1 MSKAIFSTPISV
13 WLIAFT
19 ILLGAVLFASEIG
32 GIVGETIYSYRNVI
46 LINLV
51 IGMFIPISRLMG
63 VSFNVLGVIMGVAGH
78 LFFGSLDIGPFSF
91 RIYVMLFLAFLLA
104 ADTLT
109 LRRKLFRSALARDLV
124 VIYLVFIVWTLLV
137 RQAHGTPFR
146 ESVIFIM
153 SNHLFALVS
162 FIVIQNRLVTQ
173 KHIVLFAGAL
183 GFAAILSA
191 VFAIG
196 QWFGVEL
203 AWDIALAL
211 RPGEEETLLGT
222 RFGAYGFVPG
232 LSLFSISLSYVLI
245 TLGFFVYSWAIHR
258 QRIRIS
264 YLLTGV
270 VFTGIIALGIIFSQS
285 RSAIGA
291 TAVVVLVSLVLS
303 LRSQG
308 SKRRVSG
315 AGLHKYIMAIGLLI
329 VTLVFVLGQL
339 GRYLDSTPD
348 AGGGG
353 YSLGRVLNLEDP
365 RRVQAAA
372 SSIELISY
380 NLATLLT
387 GSDGVAYGEILSRRL
402 EEGDIIIA
410 PHNLFLNAAV
420 LTGLPGV
427 LLVVVLLFGLIKLG
441 RTVIRVTSSH
451 DSPVR
456 WVGIGAFYG
465 LLAYVL
471 NAQFHNS
478 GFVSG
483 DAMPWWLIGLMIAI
497 VTYIRDQDKLEA
509 QSSNE

>member
-13 WLIAFT
+13 WLIAFA

-32 GIVGETIYSYRNVI
+32 GVVSETIYPFRNI
-46 LINLV
+46 LLVHLV
-51 IGMFIPISRLMG
+51 IGLLIPISRLMG
-63 VSFNVLGVIMGVAGH
+63 VSFNVLGVIIGVAGH
-78 LFFGSLDIGPFSF
+78 LLFGSLDIGPFSF
-91 RIYVMLFLAFLLA
+91 RIYVMLLLVFLLV

-137 RQAHGTPFR
+137 RQAHGTPLR
-146 ESVIFIM
+146 ESVVFIM

-183 GFAAILSA
+183 AFAAILSA

-245 TLGFFVYSWAIHR
+245 TLGFFVYSWTIHR
-258 QRIRIS
+258 QRIRTS

-315 AGLHKYIMAIGLLI
+315 AGIHKYIMAIGLLI

-339 GRYLDSTPD
+339 GRYLDLTPE

-353 YSLGRVLNLEDP
+353 YSLGRIFNLEDP

-380 NLATLLT
+380 NLTTLLT
-387 GSDGVAYGEILSRRL
+387 GSDNATYDEILFRRL
-402 EEGDIIIA
+402 GGTDVVIA

-427 LLVVVLLFGLIKLG
+427 LLIILLLFGLLKLG
-441 RTVIRVTSSH
+441 RTVIRVTSER
-451 DSPVR
+451 DSSIR

>member
-13 WLIAFT
+13 WLIAFV
-19 ILLGAVLFASEIG
+19 ILLGAVLFASEVG
-32 GIVGETIYSYRNVI
+32 GIIGETVYPYRNVV
-46 LINLV
+46 LVHLV
-51 IGMFIPISRLMG
+51 IGMFIPLSRLLG
-63 VSFNVLGVIMGVAGH
+63 VSFNVLGVTIGVAGH
-78 LFFGSLDIGPFSF
+78 LFFGSLDIGPVSF

-124 VIYLVFIVWTLLV
+124 MIYLVFIVWTLLV
-137 RQAHGTPFR
+137 KQAHGTPFR
-146 ESVIFIM
+146 DSVLFIM

-173 KHIVLFAGAL
+173 RHIVLFAGAL
-183 GFAAILSA
+183 AFAAILSA
-191 VFAIG
+191 LFAIG
-196 QWFGVEL
+196 QWFGIEI

-211 RPGEEETLLGT
+211 RPGEEESLLGT
-222 RFGAYGFVPG
+222 RFGSFGFVPG

-245 TLGFFVYSWAIHR
+245 TLGFFVYSWTIHR
-258 QRIRIS
+258 QRIRRS
-264 YLLTGV
+264 SFLLGAMFTGV
-270 VFTGIIALGIIFSQS
+270 IALGLIFSQS

-291 TAVVVLVSLVLS
+291 TAIVVLVSVVIS
-303 LRSQG
+303 LG
-308 SKRRVSG
+308 SR
-315 AGLHKYIMAIGLLI
+315 GLGGRASATRIHKYIMAVGLLA
-329 VTLVFVLGQL
+329 VVLIFMFSQL
-339 GRYLDSTPD
+339 GRFMDATPD

-353 YSLGRVLNLEDP
+353 YSLGRVLSLQDP

-372 SSIELISY
+372 SSVELIAS
-380 NLATLLT
+380 NLTTLLVGGDST
-387 GSDGVAYGEILSRRL
+387 TYSEILSRRL
-402 EEGDIIIA
+402 GEGDITIA

-427 LLVVVLLFGLIKLG
+427 LLVVLLLFGLLKLG
-441 RTVIRVTSSH
+441 RTVIRVTSVH
-451 DSPVR
+451 DSSVR

-465 LLAYVL
+465 LLAYVI

-497 VTYIRDQDKLEA
+497 VTNLREQERLEA
-509 QSSNE
+509 QNSNE